1 MGAFFVYCGLECS
14 AGLWIASA
22 LHDGRGWTTAAAG
35 LMATLFWASLTVG
48 RFLIGIIAQR
58 LRAMVI
64 VRAAVTGA
72 LAGTLLLA
80 ASSAMAPTQAAAG
93 VVTAVGLLLTGF
105 SLSPIYPMLM
115 HDTPR
120 CVGEG
125 HAMNLIGF
133 QGGVGQ
139 LGFTLIPVAV
149 GALLQSQSTEW
160 LGPLLA
166 TLAMTLIV
174 LLALRERTELRQ

>member
-1 MGAFFVYCGLECS
+1 
-14 AGLWIASA
+14 

-48 RFLIGIIAQR
+48 RFLIGLISQR

-64 VRAAVTGA
+64 VRAATAGA

-80 ASSAMAPTQAAAG
+80 ASSAIAQVEAAAG
-93 VVTAVGLLLTGF
+93 VVTAIGLLLTGF

-120 CVGEG
+120 CVGPG

-166 TLAMTLIV
+166 TLAMTLV
-174 LLALRERTELRQ
+174 ALLALRERAELRQ